1 MTYTIEITNNEDGDK
16 SLLFVGTRLPTG
28 NYASQ
33 CKRTLEGITG
43 GIEGC
48 INTIKVFHFFGK
60 NAFKNGEVDSD
71 FIEQSKVMISK
82 IEIDY
87 TIIITTQ
94 EFP

>member
-33 CKRTLEGITG
+33 CKRTLEGITV
-43 GIEGC
+43 GIEKC
-48 INTIKVFHFFGK
+48 INTIKAFHFLGR
-60 NAFKNGEVDSD
+60 NAFKNGEVDSS
-71 FIEQSKVMISK
+71 FIKQSEIVMSK

-87 TIIITTQ
+87 EIVITTQ